1 MTIIAAVAVV
11 LIIVAVSVPSLF
23 KSRKTAMLQNTA
35 IVPDQGLDRHMLSI
49 CIDPAD
55 GTPDLFGDAWES
67 LVDSLSAATM
77 ALTPIDEL
85 GGFRVVL
92 QSDNLIWTLHCHLAS
107 PPAGLAGTGRV
118 AIGLVFDYATFSP
131 RGAATIGHA
140 RQAGLI
146 LELVRAELIA
156 AGAELDDELADRVSV
171 DPDGCPDTP
180 EG

>member
-1 MTIIAAVAVV
+1 MVVLGIIA
-11 LIIVAVSVPSLF
+11 LSVPSLF
-23 KSRKTAMLQNTA
+23 KSRKTVMLQNTA
-35 IVPDQGLDRHMLSI
+35 IAPDQSLDRHMLSI
-49 CIDPAD
+49 CIDPGD

-67 LVDSLSAATM
+67 LVDSLSTAAM
-77 ALTPIDEL
+77 ALTPVDEL

-107 PPAGLAGTGRV
+107 PPANLAGPGRI

-140 RQAGLI
+140 RQAGVI

-156 AGAELDDELADRVSV
+156 AGAELDDEVADRVSV
-171 DPDGCPDTP
+171 DPDGCADDH